1 MINIRSR
8 RTALVL
14 AIGTALALAFS
25 FVPTPAHGA
34 TTVHKLNFEGEVSCP
49 ESNPIKGMTFDARSG
64 HVSTQ
69 CYTQFYW
76 DANMMGGEIF
86 MEFDAVIRAGYTPGS
101 AMIERVTTAV
111 AEWKAE
117 RIAIDALR
125 DDAQR
130 RAQTAADASPGD
142 VVCKAWSYTSRY
154 NGSGGGSVCA
164 VNNNPVD
171 VSVRQPAPVPTVTP
185 APAPTDPPTPAQPE
199 TTPQTPVVT
208 PTPSLTEAVVT
219 SSLAKAVT
227 KDAVAN
233 RYFAKTNKIPNL
245 SGFATKLTF
254 PKAPKGTQIKIK
266 KSAGDSCKVK
276 GRVVSVKASGTCDL
290 TVTLSRKGK
299 VVGSQK
305 LLIGRS

>member
-1 MINIRSR
+1 MMNIRTR
-8 RTALVL
+8 RTALIV

-34 TTVHKLNFEGEVSCP
+34 TTVHKLNYEGEVTCP
-49 ESNPIKGMTFDARSG
+49 DSNPIKGMTFDARSG

-76 DANMMGGEIF
+76 DANMMGGEVF
-86 MEFDAVIRAGYTPGS
+86 MEFDAVIRAGYTPGT
-101 AMIERVTTAV
+101 AMIERVTAAV
-111 AEWKAE
+111 ADWKAE

-130 RAQTAADASPGD
+130 RAQAAADASPGD
-142 VVCKAWSYTSRY
+142 VICKAWSYTSRY

-171 VSVRQPAPVPTVTP
+171 VSRQPAPAP
-185 APAPTDPPTPAQPE
+185 APAPSESVAPVPAPVE
-199 TTPQTPVVT
+199 TAPVAETVT
-208 PTPSLTEAVVT
+208 T
-219 SSLAKAVT
+219 
-227 KDAVAN
+227 DAVAT

-254 PKAPKGTQIKIK
+254 PKAPKGTKIKIA
-266 KSAGDSCKVK
+266 KSAGDSCKVS
-276 GRVVSVKASGTCDL
+276 GRVVKVKASGTCDL

-299 VVGSQK
+299 VVGSQT

>member
-1 MINIRSR
+1 MI
-8 RTALVL
+8 V

-34 TTVHKLNFEGEVSCP
+34 TTVHKLNYEGEVTCP
-49 ESNPIKGMTFDARSG
+49 DSNPIKGMTFDARSG

-76 DANMMGGEIF
+76 DANMMGGEVF
-86 MEFDAVIRAGYTPGS
+86 MEFDAVIRAGYTPGT
-101 AMIERVTTAV
+101 AMIERVTAAV
-111 AEWKAE
+111 ADWKAE

-130 RAQTAADASPGD
+130 RAQAAADASPGD
-142 VVCKAWSYTSRY
+142 VICKAWSYTSRY

-171 VSVRQPAPVPTVTP
+171 VSRQPAPAPAPSESTAP
-185 APAPTDPPTPAQPE
+185 APAPVAAAPVAE
-199 TTPQTPVVT
+199 TVST
-208 PTPSLTEAVVT
+208 
-219 SSLAKAVT
+219 
-227 KDAVAN
+227 DAVAT

-254 PKAPKGTQIKIK
+254 PKAPKGTKIKIA
-266 KSAGDSCKVK
+266 KSAGDSCKVS
-276 GRVVSVKASGTCDL
+276 GRVVKVKASGTCDL

-299 VVGSQK
+299 VVGSQT

>member
-1 MINIRSR
+1 MMNIRTR
-8 RTALVL
+8 RTALIV

-34 TTVHKLNFEGEVSCP
+34 TTVHKLNYEGEVTCP
-49 ESNPIKGMTFDARSG
+49 DSNPIKGMTFDARSG

-76 DANMMGGEIF
+76 DANMMGGEVF
-86 MEFDAVIRAGYTPGS
+86 MEFDAVIRAGYTPGT
-101 AMIERVTTAV
+101 AMIERVTAAV
-111 AEWKAE
+111 SDWKAE

-125 DDAQR
+125 DDAQS
-130 RAQTAADASPGD
+130 RAQAAADASPGD
-142 VVCKAWSYTSRY
+142 VICKAWSYTSRY

-171 VSVRQPAPVPTVTP
+171 VSVPQPAPVSSQAPDSAEAVAP
-185 APAPTDPPTPAQPE
+185 DSDIAAPAVE
-199 TTPQTPVVT
+199 TIR
-208 PTPSLTEAVVT
+208 S
-219 SSLAKAVT
+219 
-227 KDAVAN
+227 DAVAN

-266 KSAGDSCKVK
+266 KLTGDSCQVS
-276 GRVVSVKASGTCDL
+276 GRVVKVKTSGTCDL

-299 VVGSQK
+299 VVGSQT

>member
-1 MINIRSR
+1 MMNIRTR
-8 RTALVL
+8 RTAMVV

-34 TTVHKLNFEGEVSCP
+34 TTVHKLNYEGEVTCP
-49 ESNPIKGMTFDARSG
+49 DSNPIKGMTFDARSG

-76 DANMMGGEIF
+76 DANMMGGEVF
-86 MEFDAVIRAGYTPGS
+86 MEFDAVIRAGYTPGT
-101 AMIERVTTAV
+101 AMIERVTAAV
-111 AEWKAE
+111 ADWKAE

-130 RAQTAADASPGD
+130 RAQAAADASPGD
-142 VVCKAWSYTSRY
+142 VICKAWSYTSRY

-171 VSVRQPAPVPTVTP
+171 VSVKAP
-185 APAPTDPPTPAQPE
+185 APAPIETPAV
-199 TTPQTPVVT
+199 TTPTAPSAPSVTTPVSET
-208 PTPSLTEAVVT
+208 IT
-219 SSLAKAVT
+219 S
-227 KDAVAN
+227 DEVAT

-254 PKAPKGTQIKIK
+254 PKAPKGTAIKIK
-266 KSAGDSCKVK
+266 KSAGDSCKIK
-276 GRVVSVKASGTCDL
+276 GRVVSVKSSGTCDL

-299 VVGSQK
+299 VVGSQT
-305 LLIGRS
+305 LLIGRA

>member
-1 MINIRSR
+1 MNIHTR
-8 RTALVL
+8 RTALIV

-34 TTVHKLNFEGEVSCP
+34 TTVHKLNYEGEVTCP
-49 ESNPIKGMTFDARSG
+49 DSNPIKGMTFDARSG

-76 DANMMGGEIF
+76 DANMMGGEVF
-86 MEFDAVIRAGYTPGS
+86 MEFDAVIRAGYTPGT
-101 AMIERVTTAV
+101 AMIERVTAAV
-111 AEWKAE
+111 ADWKAE

-130 RAQTAADASPGD
+130 RAQAAADASPGD
-142 VVCKAWSYTSRY
+142 VICKAWSYTSRY

-171 VSVRQPAPVPTVTP
+171 VSRQPAPAP
-185 APAPTDPPTPAQPE
+185 APAPSESVAPVPAPVE
-199 TTPQTPVVT
+199 TAPVAETVT
-208 PTPSLTEAVVT
+208 T
-219 SSLAKAVT
+219 
-227 KDAVAN
+227 DAVAT

-254 PKAPKGTQIKIK
+254 PKAPKGTKIKIA
-266 KSAGDSCKVK
+266 KSAGDSCKVS
-276 GRVVSVKASGTCDL
+276 GRVVKVKASGTCDL

-299 VVGSQK
+299 VVGSQT

>member
-1 MINIRSR
+1 MMNIRTR
-8 RTALVL
+8 RTALIV

-34 TTVHKLNFEGEVSCP
+34 TTIHKLNFEGEVTCP
-49 ESNPIKGMTFDARSG
+49 DSNPIKGMTYDAQSG

-76 DANMMGGEIF
+76 DANMMGGEVF
-86 MEFDAVIRAGYTPGS
+86 MEFDAVIRAGYTPGT
-101 AMIERVTTAV
+101 AMIERVTAAV
-111 AEWKAE
+111 ADWKAE

-130 RAQTAADASPGD
+130 RAQAAADASPGD
-142 VVCKAWSYTSRY
+142 VICKAWSYTSRY

-171 VSVRQPAPVPTVTP
+171 VSRQPAP
-185 APAPTDPPTPAQPE
+185 APAPSESVAPVPAPVE
-199 TTPQTPVVT
+199 TAPVAETVT
-208 PTPSLTEAVVT
+208 T
-219 SSLAKAVT
+219 
-227 KDAVAN
+227 DAVAT

-245 SGFATKLTF
+245 SGFATMLTF
-254 PKAPKGTQIKIK
+254 PKAPKGTKIKIA
-266 KSAGDSCKVK
+266 KSAGDSCKVS
-276 GRVVSVKASGTCDL
+276 GRVVKVKASGTCDL

-299 VVGSQK
+299 VVGSQT

>member
-1 MINIRSR
+1 MMNIRTR
-8 RTALVL
+8 RTALIV

-34 TTVHKLNFEGEVSCP
+34 TTVHKLNYEGEVTCP
-49 ESNPIKGMTFDARSG
+49 DSNPIKGMTFDARSG

-76 DANMMGGEIF
+76 DANMMGGEVF
-86 MEFDAVIRAGYTPGS
+86 MEFDAVIRAGYTPGT
-101 AMIERVTTAV
+101 AMIERVTAAV
-111 AEWKAE
+111 ADWKAE

-130 RAQTAADASPGD
+130 RAQVAADASPGD
-142 VVCKAWSYTSRY
+142 VICKAWSYTSRY

-171 VSVRQPAPVPTVTP
+171 VSRQPATAP
-185 APAPTDPPTPAQPE
+185 APAPSESVAPAPVEAAPVAE
-199 TTPQTPVVT
+199 TVT
-208 PTPSLTEAVVT
+208 T
-219 SSLAKAVT
+219 
-227 KDAVAN
+227 DAVAT

-254 PKAPKGTQIKIK
+254 PKAPKGTKIKIA
-266 KSAGDSCKVK
+266 KSAGDSCKVS
-276 GRVVSVKASGTCDL
+276 GRVVKVKASGTCDL

-299 VVGSQK
+299 VVGSQT

>member
-1 MINIRSR
+1 MNIRTR
-8 RTALVL
+8 RTAMIV

-25 FVPTPAHGA
+25 FAPTPAHGA
-34 TTVHKLNFEGEVSCP
+34 TTVHKLNYEGEVTCP
-49 ESNPIKGMTFDARSG
+49 DSNPIKGMTFDARSG

-76 DANMMGGEIF
+76 DANMMGGEVF
-86 MEFDAVIRAGYTPGS
+86 MEFDAVIRAGYTPGT
-101 AMIERVTTAV
+101 AMIERVTAAV
-111 AEWKAE
+111 ADWKAE

-130 RAQTAADASPGD
+130 RAQVAADASPGD
-142 VVCKAWSYTSRY
+142 VICKAWSYTSRY

-171 VSVRQPAPVPTVTP
+171 VSRQPAPAP
-185 APAPTDPPTPAQPE
+185 APAPSESVAPAPVEAAPVAE
-199 TTPQTPVVT
+199 TVT
-208 PTPSLTEAVVT
+208 T
-219 SSLAKAVT
+219 
-227 KDAVAN
+227 DAVAT

-254 PKAPKGTQIKIK
+254 PKAPKGTKIKIA
-266 KSAGDSCKVK
+266 KSAGDSCKVS
-276 GRVVSVKASGTCDL
+276 GRVVKVKASGTCDL

-299 VVGSQK
+299 VVGSQT

>member
-1 MINIRSR
+1 MMNIRTR
-8 RTALVL
+8 RTALIV

-34 TTVHKLNFEGEVSCP
+34 TTVHKLNYEGEVTCP
-49 ESNPIKGMTFDARSG
+49 DSNPIKGMTFDARSG

-76 DANMMGGEIF
+76 DANMMGGEVF
-86 MEFDAVIRAGYTPGS
+86 MEFAAVIRAGYTPGT
-101 AMIERVTTAV
+101 AMIERVTAAV
-111 AEWKAE
+111 ADWKAE

-130 RAQTAADASPGD
+130 RAQAAADASPGD
-142 VVCKAWSYTSRY
+142 VICKAWSYTSRY

-171 VSVRQPAPVPTVTP
+171 VSRQPVP
-185 APAPTDPPTPAQPE
+185 APAPSESFAPAPAPVE
-199 TTPQTPVVT
+199 TAPVAETVT
-208 PTPSLTEAVVT
+208 T
-219 SSLAKAVT
+219 
-227 KDAVAN
+227 DAVAT

-254 PKAPKGTQIKIK
+254 PKAPKGTKIKIA
-266 KSAGDSCKVK
+266 KSAGDSCKVS
-276 GRVVSVKASGTCDL
+276 GRVVKVKASGTCDL

-299 VVGSQK
+299 VVGSQT

>member
-1 MINIRSR
+1 MNIRTR
-8 RTALVL
+8 RTALIV

-34 TTVHKLNFEGEVSCP
+34 TTVHKLNYEGEVTCP
-49 ESNPIKGMTFDARSG
+49 DSNPIKGMTFDARSG

-76 DANMMGGEIF
+76 DANMMGGEVF
-86 MEFDAVIRAGYTPGS
+86 MEFDAVIRAGYTPGT
-101 AMIERVTTAV
+101 AMIERVTSAV
-111 AEWKAE
+111 ADWKAE

-130 RAQTAADASPGD
+130 RAQAAADASPGD
-142 VVCKAWSYTSRY
+142 VICKAWSYTSRY

-171 VSVRQPAPVPTVTP
+171 VSRQPAPAP
-185 APAPTDPPTPAQPE
+185 APAPSESVAPAPAPVE
-199 TTPQTPVVT
+199 TAPVAETVT
-208 PTPSLTEAVVT
+208 T
-219 SSLAKAVT
+219 
-227 KDAVAN
+227 DAVAT

-254 PKAPKGTQIKIK
+254 PKAPKGTKIKIA
-266 KSAGDSCKVK
+266 KSAGDSCKVS
-276 GRVVSVKASGTCDL
+276 GRVVKVKASGTCDL

-299 VVGSQK
+299 VVGSQT

>member
-1 MINIRSR
+1 MNIRTR
-8 RTALVL
+8 RTALIV

-34 TTVHKLNFEGEVSCP
+34 TTVHKLNYEGEVTCP
-49 ESNPIKGMTFDARSG
+49 DSNPIKGMTFDARSG

-76 DANMMGGEIF
+76 DANMMGGEVF
-86 MEFDAVIRAGYTPGS
+86 MEFDAVIRAGYTPGT
-101 AMIERVTTAV
+101 AMIERVTAAV
-111 AEWKAE
+111 ADWKAE

-130 RAQTAADASPGD
+130 RAQAAADASPGD
-142 VVCKAWSYTSRY
+142 VICKAWSYTSRY

-171 VSVRQPAPVPTVTP
+171 VSRQPAPAP
-185 APAPTDPPTPAQPE
+185 APAPSESVAPVPAPVE
-199 TTPQTPVVT
+199 TAPVAETVAT
-208 PTPSLTEAVVT
+208 
-219 SSLAKAVT
+219 
-227 KDAVAN
+227 DAVAT

-254 PKAPKGTQIKIK
+254 PKAPKGTKIKIA
-266 KSAGDSCKVK
+266 KSAGDSCKVS
-276 GRVVSVKASGTCDL
+276 GRVVKVKASGTCDL

-299 VVGSQK
+299 VVGRQT

>member
-1 MINIRSR
+1 MMNIRTR
-8 RTALVL
+8 RTPLIV

-34 TTVHKLNFEGEVSCP
+34 TTLHKLNYEGEVSCP

-76 DANMMGGEIF
+76 DANMMGGEVF
-86 MEFDAVIRAGYTPGS
+86 MEFDAVIRAGYTPGT
-101 AMIERVTTAV
+101 AMIERVTAAV
-111 AEWKAE
+111 ADWKAE

-125 DDAQR
+125 DDAQS
-130 RAQTAADASPGD
+130 RAQDAADASPGD
-142 VVCKAWSYTSRY
+142 VICKAWSYTSRY

-171 VSVRQPAPVPTVTP
+171 VSVPQSAPTYSQTPESADTVSQDLEAAAPVVK
-185 APAPTDPPTPAQPE
+185 
-199 TTPQTPVVT
+199 
-208 PTPSLTEAVVT
+208 SVT
-219 SSLAKAVT
+219 SDPAAT
-227 KDAVAN
+227 

-254 PKAPKGTQIKIK
+254 PKAPKGTKIKIK
-266 KSAGDSCKVK
+266 SAAGDSCKVS
-276 GRVVSVKASGTCDL
+276 GRVVKVKGSGTCDV

-299 VVGSQK
+299 VVGSQT
-305 LLIGRS
+305 LPIGRS

>member
-1 MINIRSR
+1 MMNIRTR
-8 RTALVL
+8 RTALIV

-34 TTVHKLNFEGEVSCP
+34 TTVHKLNYEGEVTCP
-49 ESNPIKGMTFDARSG
+49 ESNPIKGMTYDARSS

-76 DANMMGGEIF
+76 DANMMGGEVF
-86 MEFDAVIRAGYTPGS
+86 MEFDAVIRAGYTPGT
-101 AMIERVTTAV
+101 AMIERVTAAV
-111 AEWKAE
+111 ADWKAE

-130 RAQTAADASPGD
+130 RAQAAADASPGD
-142 VVCKAWSYTSRY
+142 VICKAWSYTSRY

-171 VSVRQPAPVPTVTP
+171 VSVKKP
-185 APAPTDPPTPAQPE
+185 APAPIDAPPTESPATE
-199 TTPQTPVVT
+199 TQEAEQGATLARAGTYPVVK
-208 PTPSLTEAVVT
+208 SVT
-219 SSLAKAVT
+219 TDS
-227 KDAVAN
+227 VAT

-254 PKAPKGTQIKIK
+254 PKAPKGTAIKIK

-276 GRVVSVKASGTCDL
+276 GRVVSVKSSGTCN
-290 TVTLSRKGK
+290 LSVKLYRKGK
-299 VVGSQK
+299 VVGSQT

>member
-1 MINIRSR
+1 MMYIRTR
-8 RTALVL
+8 RTALIV
-14 AIGTALALAFS
+14 AIGPALALAFS

-34 TTVHKLNFEGEVSCP
+34 TTVHKLNYEGEVTCP
-49 ESNPIKGMTFDARSG
+49 DSNPIKGMTFDARSG

-76 DANMMGGEIF
+76 DANMMGGEVF
-86 MEFDAVIRAGYTPGS
+86 MEFDAVIRAGYTPGT
-101 AMIERVTTAV
+101 AMIERVTAAV
-111 AEWKAE
+111 VDWKAE

-130 RAQTAADASPGD
+130 RAQAAADASPGD
-142 VVCKAWSYTSRY
+142 VICKAWSYTSRY

-171 VSVRQPAPVPTVTP
+171 VSRQPAPAP
-185 APAPTDPPTPAQPE
+185 APAPSETVVPAPVEAAPVAE
-199 TTPQTPVVT
+199 TVT
-208 PTPSLTEAVVT
+208 T
-219 SSLAKAVT
+219 
-227 KDAVAN
+227 DAVAT

-254 PKAPKGTQIKIK
+254 PKAPKGTKIKIA
-266 KSAGDSCKVK
+266 KSAGDSCKVS
-276 GRVVSVKASGTCDL
+276 GRVVKVKASGTCDL

-299 VVGSQK
+299 VVGSQT

>member
-1 MINIRSR
+1 MNIRTR
-8 RTALVL
+8 RTALIV

-34 TTVHKLNFEGEVSCP
+34 TTVHKLNYEGEVSCP

-76 DANMMGGEIF
+76 DANMMGGEVF
-86 MEFDAVIRAGYTPGS
+86 MEFDAVIRAGYTPS
-101 AMIERVTTAV
+101 AAMIERVTTAV
-111 AEWKAE
+111 ADWKAE
-117 RIAIDALR
+117 RVAIDALR

-130 RAQTAADASPGD
+130 RAQAAADASPGD
-142 VVCKAWSYTSRY
+142 VICKAWSYTSRY

-171 VSVRQPAPVPTVTP
+171 VSVKAP
-185 APAPTDPPTPAQPE
+185 APAPSQPGSNTPESSDPTSPAVAQPVSE
-199 TTPQTPVVT
+199 TI
-208 PTPSLTEAVVT
+208 T
-219 SSLAKAVT
+219 S
-227 KDAVAN
+227 DAVAT

-254 PKAPKGTQIKIK
+254 PKAPKGTKIKIK
-266 KSAGDSCKVK
+266 KSTGDSCKVK
-276 GRVVSVKASGTCDL
+276 GRVVSVKASGSCDL

-299 VVGSQK
+299 VVGSQT

>member
-1 MINIRSR
+1 MMNIRSR

-34 TTVHKLNFEGEVSCP
+34 TTTHVLNYEGEVTCP
-49 ESNPIKGMTFDARSG
+49 DSNPIKGMTFDARSG

-76 DANMMGGEIF
+76 DANMMGGEVF
-86 MEFDAVIRAGYTPGS
+86 MEFDAVIRAGYTPGT
-101 AMIERVTTAV
+101 AMIERVTAAV
-111 AEWKAE
+111 ADWKAE

-130 RAQTAADASPGD
+130 RAQAAADASPGD
-142 VVCKAWSYTSRY
+142 VICKAWSYTSRY

-171 VSVRQPAPVPTVTP
+171 VSRQPAPAP
-185 APAPTDPPTPAQPE
+185 APAPSESVAPAPAPVE
-199 TTPQTPVVT
+199 TAPVAETVT
-208 PTPSLTEAVVT
+208 T
-219 SSLAKAVT
+219 
-227 KDAVAN
+227 DAVAT

-254 PKAPKGTQIKIK
+254 PKAPKGTKIKIA
-266 KSAGDSCKVK
+266 KSAGDSCKVS
-276 GRVVSVKASGTCDL
+276 GRVVKVKASGTCDL

-299 VVGSQK
+299 VVGSQT
-305 LLIGRS
+305 LLIGRA

>member
-1 MINIRSR
+1 MNIRTR
-8 RTALVL
+8 RTALIV

-34 TTVHKLNFEGEVSCP
+34 TTVHKLNYEGEVTCP
-49 ESNPIKGMTFDARSG
+49 DSNPIKGMTFDARSG

-76 DANMMGGEIF
+76 DANMMGGEVF
-86 MEFDAVIRAGYTPGS
+86 MEFDAVIRAGYTPGT
-101 AMIERVTTAV
+101 AMIERVTAAV
-111 AEWKAE
+111 ADWKAE

-130 RAQTAADASPGD
+130 RAQAAADASPGD
-142 VVCKAWSYTSRY
+142 VICKAWSYTSRY

-171 VSVRQPAPVPTVTP
+171 VSRQPAP
-185 APAPTDPPTPAQPE
+185 APAPSESVAPDPAPVE
-199 TTPQTPVVT
+199 TAPVAETVT
-208 PTPSLTEAVVT
+208 T
-219 SSLAKAVT
+219 
-227 KDAVAN
+227 DAVAT

-254 PKAPKGTQIKIK
+254 PKAPKGTKIKIA
-266 KSAGDSCKVK
+266 KSAGDSCKVS
-276 GRVVSVKASGTCDL
+276 GRVVKVKASGTCDL

-299 VVGSQK
+299 VVGSQT

>member
-1 MINIRSR
+1 MNIRTR
-8 RTALVL
+8 RTALIV
-14 AIGTALALAFS
+14 AIGTALAFAFS

-34 TTVHKLNFEGEVSCP
+34 TTVHKLNYEGEVTCP
-49 ESNPIKGMTFDARSG
+49 DSNPIKGMTFDARSG

-76 DANMMGGEIF
+76 DANMMGGEVF
-86 MEFDAVIRAGYTPGS
+86 MEFDAVIRAGYTPGT
-101 AMIERVTTAV
+101 AMIERVTAAV
-111 AEWKAE
+111 ADWKAE

-130 RAQTAADASPGD
+130 RAQAAADASPGD
-142 VVCKAWSYTSRY
+142 VICKAWSYTSRY

-171 VSVRQPAPVPTVTP
+171 VSRQPAPAP
-185 APAPTDPPTPAQPE
+185 APAPSESVAPVPAPVE
-199 TTPQTPVVT
+199 TAPVAETVAT
-208 PTPSLTEAVVT
+208 
-219 SSLAKAVT
+219 
-227 KDAVAN
+227 DAVAT

-254 PKAPKGTQIKIK
+254 PKAPKGTKIKIA
-266 KSAGDSCKVK
+266 KSAGDSCKVS
-276 GRVVSVKASGTCDL
+276 GRVVKVKASGTCDL

-299 VVGSQK
+299 VVGSQT

>member
-1 MINIRSR
+1 MMNIRTR
-8 RTALVL
+8 RTALIV

-34 TTVHKLNFEGEVSCP
+34 TTVHKLNYEGEVTCP
-49 ESNPIKGMTFDARSG
+49 DTNPIKGMTFDARSG

-76 DANMMGGEIF
+76 DANMMGGEVF
-86 MEFDAVIRAGYTPGS
+86 MEFDAVIRAGYTPGA
-101 AMIERVTTAV
+101 AMIERVTAAV
-111 AEWKAE
+111 ADWKAE

-130 RAQTAADASPGD
+130 RAQAAADASPGD
-142 VVCKAWSYTSRY
+142 VICKAWSYTSRY

-171 VSVRQPAPVPTVTP
+171 VSRPIAPAPSQTPPTEVVTP
-185 APAPTDPPTPAQPE
+185 APVVAAPVAE
-199 TTPQTPVVT
+199 T
-208 PTPSLTEAVVT
+208 VT
-219 SSLAKAVT
+219 S
-227 KDAVAN
+227 DAVAT

-254 PKAPKGTQIKIK
+254 PKAPKGTKIKIK

-276 GRVVSVKASGTCDL
+276 GRVVNVRASGTCDL
-290 TVTLSRKGK
+290 TVTLTRKGK
-299 VVGSQK
+299 VVGSQT

>member
-1 MINIRSR
+1 MMNIRTR

-34 TTVHKLNFEGEVSCP
+34 TTTHVLNYEGEVTCP
-49 ESNPIKGMTFDARSG
+49 DTNPIKGMTFDARSG
-64 HVSTQ
+64 RVTTQ

-76 DANMMGGEIF
+76 DANMMGGEVF

-101 AMIERVTTAV
+101 AMIERVTQAV
-111 AEWKAE
+111 SDWKAE
-117 RIAIDALR
+117 RVAIDALR

-130 RAQTAADASPGD
+130 RAQAAADASPGD
-142 VVCKAWSYTSRY
+142 VICKAWSYTSRY

-171 VSVRQPAPVPTVTP
+171 VSRQPAPAP
-185 APAPTDPPTPAQPE
+185 APAPSESVAPAPVE
-199 TTPQTPVVT
+199 TAPVAETVT
-208 PTPSLTEAVVT
+208 T
-219 SSLAKAVT
+219 
-227 KDAVAN
+227 DAVAT

-254 PKAPKGTQIKIK
+254 PKAPKGTKIKIA
-266 KSAGDSCKVK
+266 KSAGDSCKVS
-276 GRVVSVKASGTCDL
+276 GRVVKVKASGTCDL

-299 VVGSQK
+299 VVGSQT
-305 LLIGRS
+305 LLIGRA

>member
-1 MINIRSR
+1 MMNIRTR
-8 RTALVL
+8 RTALIV

-34 TTVHKLNFEGEVSCP
+34 TTVHKLNYEGEVTCP
-49 ESNPIKGMTFDARSG
+49 DSNPIKGMTFDARSG

-76 DANMMGGEIF
+76 DANMMGGEVF
-86 MEFDAVIRAGYTPGS
+86 MEFDAVIRAGYTPGT
-101 AMIERVTTAV
+101 AMIERVTAAV
-111 AEWKAE
+111 ADWKAE

-130 RAQTAADASPGD
+130 RAQAAADASPGD
-142 VVCKAWSYTSRY
+142 VICKAWSYTSRY

-171 VSVRQPAPVPTVTP
+171 VSRQPAPAPAPSESVAP
-185 APAPTDPPTPAQPE
+185 APAPVEATPVAETE
-199 TTPQTPVVT
+199 TT
-208 PTPSLTEAVVT
+208 
-219 SSLAKAVT
+219 
-227 KDAVAN
+227 DAVAT

-254 PKAPKGTQIKIK
+254 PKAPKGTKIKIA

-276 GRVVSVKASGTCDL
+276 GRVVNVKASGTCEL

-299 VVGSQK
+299 VVGSQT

>member
-1 MINIRSR
+1 MNIRTR
-8 RTALVL
+8 RTALIV

-34 TTVHKLNFEGEVSCP
+34 ATVHKLNYEGEVTCP
-49 ESNPIKGMTFDARSG
+49 DSNPIKGMTFDARSG

-76 DANMMGGEIF
+76 DANMMGGEVF
-86 MEFDAVIRAGYTPGS
+86 MEFDAVIRAGYTPGT
-101 AMIERVTTAV
+101 AMIERVTAAV
-111 AEWKAE
+111 ADWKAE

-130 RAQTAADASPGD
+130 RAQAAADASPGD
-142 VVCKAWSYTSRY
+142 VICKAWSYTSRY

-171 VSVRQPAPVPTVTP
+171 VSRQPAPAP
-185 APAPTDPPTPAQPE
+185 APAPSESVAPVPAPVE
-199 TTPQTPVVT
+199 TAPVAETVT
-208 PTPSLTEAVVT
+208 T
-219 SSLAKAVT
+219 
-227 KDAVAN
+227 DAVAT

-254 PKAPKGTQIKIK
+254 PKAPKGTKIKIA
-266 KSAGDSCKVK
+266 KSAGDSCKVS
-276 GRVVSVKASGTCDL
+276 GRVVKVKASGTCDL

-299 VVGSQK
+299 VVGSQT

>member
-1 MINIRSR
+1 MMNIRTR
-8 RTALVL
+8 RTALIV

-34 TTVHKLNFEGEVSCP
+34 TTVHKLNYEGEVTCP
-49 ESNPIKGMTFDARSG
+49 DSNPIKGMTFDARSG

-76 DANMMGGEIF
+76 DANMMGGEVF
-86 MEFDAVIRAGYTPGS
+86 MEFDAVIRAGYTPGT
-101 AMIERVTTAV
+101 AMIERVTAAV
-111 AEWKAE
+111 ADWKAE

-130 RAQTAADASPGD
+130 RAQAAADASPGD
-142 VVCKAWSYTSRY
+142 VICKAWSYTSRY

-171 VSVRQPAPVPTVTP
+171 VSRQPAPAPAPSESVAP
-185 APAPTDPPTPAQPE
+185 APAPVE
-199 TTPQTPVVT
+199 TAPVAETVT
-208 PTPSLTEAVVT
+208 T
-219 SSLAKAVT
+219 
-227 KDAVAN
+227 DAVAT

-254 PKAPKGTQIKIK
+254 PKAPKGTKIKIA
-266 KSAGDSCKVK
+266 KSAGDSCKVS
-276 GRVVSVKASGTCDL
+276 GRVVKVKASGTCDL

-299 VVGSQK
+299 VVGSQT

>member
-1 MINIRSR
+1 MMNIRTR
-8 RTALVL
+8 RTALIV

-34 TTVHKLNFEGEVSCP
+34 TTVHKLNYEGEVTCP
-49 ESNPIKGMTFDARSG
+49 DTNPIKGMTFDARSG

-76 DANMMGGEIF
+76 DANMMGGEVF
-86 MEFDAVIRAGYTPGS
+86 MEFDAVIRAGYTPSS

-111 AEWKAE
+111 ADWKAE

-130 RAQTAADASPGD
+130 RAQAAADASPGD
-142 VVCKAWSYTSRY
+142 VICKAWSYTSRY

-164 VNNNPVD
+164 VNNNPID
-171 VSVRQPAPVPTVTP
+171 VSRPIAPAPSQTPPAEVVAPAPVVAAPVAETVT
-185 APAPTDPPTPAQPE
+185 
-199 TTPQTPVVT
+199 
-208 PTPSLTEAVVT
+208 S
-219 SSLAKAVT
+219 
-227 KDAVAN
+227 DAVAT

-245 SGFATKLTF
+245 SGFATKITF
-254 PKAPKGTQIKIK
+254 PKAPKGTKIKIK
-266 KSAGDSCKVK
+266 KSKGDSCKVK
-276 GRVVSVKASGTCDL
+276 GRVVRVKASGTCDL

-299 VVGSQK
+299 VVGKQM

>member
-1 MINIRSR
+1 MMNIRTR
-8 RTALVL
+8 RTALIV

-34 TTVHKLNFEGEVSCP
+34 TTVHKLNYEGEVTCP
-49 ESNPIKGMTFDARSG
+49 DSNPIKGMTFDARSG

-76 DANMMGGEIF
+76 DANMMGGEVF
-86 MEFDAVIRAGYTPGS
+86 MEFDAVIRAGYTPGT
-101 AMIERVTTAV
+101 AMIERVTSAV
-111 AEWKAE
+111 ADWKAE

-130 RAQTAADASPGD
+130 RAQAAADASPGD
-142 VVCKAWSYTSRY
+142 VICKAWSYTSRY

-171 VSVRQPAPVPTVTP
+171 VSRQPAPAPALSESVAP
-185 APAPTDPPTPAQPE
+185 APAPVEAAPVAE
-199 TTPQTPVVT
+199 TVT
-208 PTPSLTEAVVT
+208 T
-219 SSLAKAVT
+219 
-227 KDAVAN
+227 DAVAT

-254 PKAPKGTQIKIK
+254 PKAPKGTKIKIA
-266 KSAGDSCKVK
+266 KSAGDSCKVS
-276 GRVVSVKASGTCDL
+276 GRVVKVKASGTCDL

-299 VVGSQK
+299 VVGSQT

>member
-1 MINIRSR
+1 MMNIRTR
-8 RTALVL
+8 RTALIV

-34 TTVHKLNFEGEVSCP
+34 TTVHKLNYEGEVTCP
-49 ESNPIKGMTFDARSG
+49 DSNPIKGMTFDARSG

-76 DANMMGGEIF
+76 DANMMGGEVF
-86 MEFDAVIRAGYTPGS
+86 MEFDAVIRAGYTPGT
-101 AMIERVTTAV
+101 AMIERVTAAV
-111 AEWKAE
+111 ADWKAE

-130 RAQTAADASPGD
+130 RAQAAADASPGD
-142 VVCKAWSYTSRY
+142 VICKAWSYTSRY

-171 VSVRQPAPVPTVTP
+171 VSRQPAPAPAPSESFAP
-185 APAPTDPPTPAQPE
+185 APAPVE
-199 TTPQTPVVT
+199 TAPVAETVT
-208 PTPSLTEAVVT
+208 T
-219 SSLAKAVT
+219 
-227 KDAVAN
+227 DAVAT

-254 PKAPKGTQIKIK
+254 PKAPKGTKIKIA
-266 KSAGDSCKVK
+266 KSAGDSCKVS
-276 GRVVSVKASGTCDL
+276 GRVVKVKASGTCDL

-299 VVGSQK
+299 VVGSQT

>member
-1 MINIRSR
+1 MMNIHTR
-8 RTALVL
+8 RTALIV

-34 TTVHKLNFEGEVSCP
+34 TTVHKLNYEGEVTCP
-49 ESNPIKGMTFDARSG
+49 DSNPIKGMTFDARSG

-76 DANMMGGEIF
+76 DANMMGGEVF
-86 MEFDAVIRAGYTPGS
+86 MEFDAVIRAGYTPGT
-101 AMIERVTTAV
+101 AMIERVTAAV
-111 AEWKAE
+111 ADWKAE

-130 RAQTAADASPGD
+130 RAQAAADASPGD
-142 VVCKAWSYTSRY
+142 VICKAWSYTSRY

-171 VSVRQPAPVPTVTP
+171 VSRQPAPAP
-185 APAPTDPPTPAQPE
+185 APAPSESVAPVPAPVE
-199 TTPQTPVVT
+199 TAPVAETVT
-208 PTPSLTEAVVT
+208 T
-219 SSLAKAVT
+219 
-227 KDAVAN
+227 DAVAT

-254 PKAPKGTQIKIK
+254 PKAPKGTKIKIA

-276 GRVVSVKASGTCDL
+276 GRVVNVKASGTCEL

-299 VVGSQK
+299 VVGSQT

>member
-1 MINIRSR
+1 MNIRTR
-8 RTALVL
+8 RTALIV

-34 TTVHKLNFEGEVSCP
+34 TTVHKLNYEGEVTCP
-49 ESNPIKGMTFDARSG
+49 DSNPIKGMTFDARSG

-76 DANMMGGEIF
+76 DANMMGGEVF
-86 MEFDAVIRAGYTPGS
+86 MEFDAVIRAGYTPGT
-101 AMIERVTTAV
+101 AMIERVTAAV
-111 AEWKAE
+111 ADWKAE

-130 RAQTAADASPGD
+130 RAQAAADASPGD
-142 VVCKAWSYTSRY
+142 VICKAWSYTSRY

-171 VSVRQPAPVPTVTP
+171 VSRQPAPAPAPSESFAP
-185 APAPTDPPTPAQPE
+185 APAPVE
-199 TTPQTPVVT
+199 TAPVAETVT
-208 PTPSLTEAVVT
+208 T
-219 SSLAKAVT
+219 
-227 KDAVAN
+227 DAVAT

-254 PKAPKGTQIKIK
+254 PKAPKGTKIKIA
-266 KSAGDSCKVK
+266 KSAGDSCKVS
-276 GRVVSVKASGTCDL
+276 GRVVKVKASGTCDL

-299 VVGSQK
+299 VVGSQT